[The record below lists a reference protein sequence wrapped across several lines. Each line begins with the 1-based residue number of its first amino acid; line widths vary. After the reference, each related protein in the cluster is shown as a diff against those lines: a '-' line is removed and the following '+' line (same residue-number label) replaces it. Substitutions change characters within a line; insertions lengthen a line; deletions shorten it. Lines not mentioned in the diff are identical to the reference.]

1 MSGDI
6 SKALNFLSRIK
17 MDSTTEA
24 LMQEAIERS
33 FSFTDF
39 KVEREKKLSDKD
51 RVDFFLSLPTGGV
64 AVECKVKGAPHS
76 ILLQLARYARH
87 EAVSAVILVTSKTMR
102 MPQEVEG
109 KPLYVVASSRAWL

>member
-1 MSGDI
+1 
-6 SKALNFLSRIK
+6 

-24 LMQEAIERS
+24 LMQDALERS
-33 FSFTDF
+33 FSKSQF

-51 RVDFFLSLPTGGV
+51 RVDFFLNLTSGGV

-87 EAVSAVILVTSKTMR
+87 EAVSAVILITSKSMR

-109 KPLYVVASSRAWL
+109 KPLYMVVSSRAWL